1 MALHEGTKT
10 GRGSVACR
18 ESPEGA
24 HGAPFA
30 VEWELPLLARVN
42 RESLHETTL
51 AARASSSF
59 SLSFARLDGQVRVSV
74 SGDLDGRSAEQLRDA
89 LFDLIEGQG
98 NLSIVL
104 DLAGV
109 TFIDSRGLEAL
120 TLALSWTRSRGGTI
134 TLARAPVDA
143 VTLFQTAGFE

>member
-1 MALHEGTKT
+1 MALHEGTET
-10 GRGSVACR
+10 ARGI
-18 ESPEGA
+18 
-24 HGAPFA
+24 APFA
-30 VEWELPLLARVN
+30 VEWELPLLARVD
-42 RESLHETTL
+42 RESLHATTP
-51 AARASSSF
+51 ATSASSSF
-59 SLSFARLDGQVRVSV
+59 WVSFARLDGQVRVSV

-109 TFIDSRGLEAL
+109 TFIDSSGLEAL
-120 TLALSWTRSRGGTI
+120 TLALSWTRSRGGTM

-143 VTLFQTAGFE
+143 VTLFQTAGLA